1 MECSICIE
9 TKDNEQFFKCNACK
23 YTTCVDCNKI
33 YLLSSTQ
40 DPHCINCR
48 AVIPYDIFLDKFNEK
63 WIFNKYKK
71 HRYDVLWD
79 REKSLIPQ
87 TIHHIGLKNKEKEIR
102 KKQDLLYEQIK
113 QLQIEISN
121 LNINS
126 KKNNTKFNYTYAC
139 PKEKCKGFLNKDYI
153 CEVCLS
159 LICKNCYVEVN
170 QEYKDQHECDP
181 ELVETFNTIKKEAK
195 PCPSCGEF
203 ISKINGCD
211 QMFCTTCGTGFSWK
225 TGMIEKG
232 VIHNPHAHAFFQN
245 NPDAQQNYLNALNG
259 NNGNNGC
266 RNPIPTHIFMEVIFN
281 IDKSLHSNLTTIHR
295 RVSEF
300 RQYYRNRFLAILQ
313 NNNDHNLDIRL
324 DYINNIKDEK
334 KIKQDLHR
342 RDKKV
347 YFKKQI
353 TQLMLYAYD
362 IAEIIFWNF
371 HDAIPEKYLQKNIH
385 KNLNEEDKSLIISIS
400 EKHLNLINE
409 IISDTNASLRNI
421 SDKFNYT
428 TLYLLDKDFRAPYLS

>member
-1 MECSICIE
+1 
-9 TKDNEQFFKCNACK
+9 
-23 YTTCVDCNKI
+23 
-33 YLLSSTQ
+33 
-40 DPHCINCR
+40 
-48 AVIPYDIFLDKFNEK
+48 
-63 WIFNKYKK
+63 
-71 HRYDVLWD
+71 
-79 REKSLIPQ
+79 
-87 TIHHIGLKNKEKEIR
+87 
-102 KKQDLLYEQIK
+102 
-113 QLQIEISN
+113 
-121 LNINS
+121 
-126 KKNNTKFNYTYAC
+126 
-139 PKEKCKGFLNKDYI
+139 
-153 CEVCLS
+153 
-159 LICKNCYVEVN
+159 
-170 QEYKDQHECDP
+170 
-181 ELVETFNTIKKEAK
+181 
-195 PCPSCGEF
+195 
-203 ISKINGCD
+203 
-211 QMFCTTCGTGFSWK
+211 MFCTTCGTGFSWK

-313 NNNDHNLDIRL
+313 NNNDQNLDIRL